1 MGVWLA
7 VAYPYVMVALIAIWL
22 AVMAWILPKIYRVA
36 RRGLTTAYRRLGKL
50 AGFGRA
56 ERPVT
61 RLL

>member
-1 MGVWLA
+1 VGVWLA
-7 VAYPYVMVALIAIWL
+7 VAYPYVMAAL
-22 AVMAWILPKIYRVA
+22 MILPKIYRVA

-50 AGFGRA
+50 AGIGRA